1 MKTFRDKIIR
11 FKLKIKI
18 RHLNKSKG
26 RLQLTQKENHLQ
38 ERNLKSYSKL
48 KEVDLRHSALK
59 ETQTPEV
66 K

>member
-11 FKLKIKI
+11 LKHQIKI
-18 RHLNKSKG
+18 RHLNKTKG

-38 ERNLKSYSKL
+38 ERSLQSFSKL
-48 KEVDLRHSALK
+48 KEVDLLHNVLK
-59 ETQTPEV
+59 ETPSLEV